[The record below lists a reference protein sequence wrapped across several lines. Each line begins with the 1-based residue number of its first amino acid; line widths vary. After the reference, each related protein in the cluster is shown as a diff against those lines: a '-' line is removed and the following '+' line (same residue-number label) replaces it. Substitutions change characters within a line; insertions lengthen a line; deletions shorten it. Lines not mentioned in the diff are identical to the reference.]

1 MKVSKCN
8 YLQNIPNDPSWGLCK
23 VLLVRREM
31 IHLKHIKKEIFIRR
45 SVNIHKILE
54 TVGISL
60 FEYIQYIS
68 NRENIIFK
76 FNRDYCLDDV
86 NSVTKLSNTF
96 GSYKLLYKSLENVII
111 YSDKYYKIFN
121 YLEIIP
127 TIITNIRDLA
137 EMSQKDN
144 ISIFISE
151 DKELLNIA
159 WVFGV
164 KTFRHNKDSI
174 LHYSLKSDL

>member
-1 MKVSKCN
+1 MI
-8 YLQNIPNDPSWGLCK
+8 LLGGICK

-45 SVNIHKILE
+45 SINIHKILE
-54 TVGISL
+54 VIGISL

-76 FNRDYCLDDV
+76 FNRNYYLDDV
-86 NSVTKLSNTF
+86 NAVTKLNNTF
-96 GSYKLLYKSLENVII
+96 GGYKNLYKTLENVKI
-111 YSDKYYKIFN
+111 YSDKYYKVFN
-121 YLEIIP
+121 YLEVIP

-151 DKELLNIA
+151 DEELLNVA

-164 KTFRHNKDSI
+164 KTFRHSKDSI

>member
-1 MKVSKCN
+1 MKILKSE
-8 YLQNIPNDPSWGLCK
+8 YLQNIPNDPSWGICK

-45 SVNIHKILE
+45 NVNIHKILE
-54 TVGISL
+54 LLGISL

-76 FNRDYCLDDV
+76 FNRDYVLDDI
-86 NSVTKLSNTF
+86 NSIVKLNNTF
-96 GSYKLLYKSLENVII
+96 GNYLKLYKTLDKVVI
-111 YSDKYYKIFN
+111 YSDKYYSIFN
-121 YLEIIP
+121 YLNIVP
-127 TIITNIRDLA
+127 TIISNVRDLA

-151 DKELLNIA
+151 DKELLEIG

-164 KTFRHNKDSI
+164 KTFEHFKDKI
-174 LHYSLKSDL
+174 IHFSLKSDL